1 MFDQAEETGRRPG
14 RGPCGRIVA
23 AVFGTIFLVA
33 LLSVPVTTT
42 TSRTRQDEGSNI
54 VVRTTYPVEGTM
66 SLLRVLSLRARPKPG
81 TAVRVR
87 STQWVATMAVV
98 LVLGLFDYA
107 VLCRLLRLGRRK
119 EEAEEEGPG
128 PGAAAP
134 FG

>member
-1 MFDQAEETGRRPG
+1 MFDQPEGTGRRPG

-23 AVFGTIFLVA
+23 AVFGTIFLIA

-42 TSRTRQDEGSNI
+42 TSRTRQDEGSHI
-54 VVRTTYPVEGTM
+54 VVRTTYPVDGTM
-66 SLLRVLSLRARPKPG
+66 SLLRVLSLRGRPRPG

-87 STQWVATMAVV
+87 STQWVATMAIV

-107 VLCRLLRLGRRK
+107 ALCRLLRLGRRK
-119 EEAEEEGPG
+119 EDAEEEGPG